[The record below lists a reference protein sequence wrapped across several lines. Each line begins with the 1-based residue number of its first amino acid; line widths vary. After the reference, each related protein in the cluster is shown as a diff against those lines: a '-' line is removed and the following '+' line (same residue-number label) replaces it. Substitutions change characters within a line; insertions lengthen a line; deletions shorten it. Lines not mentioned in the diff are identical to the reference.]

1 MRKHFKPPVKVA
13 VLLMVCCLS
22 PLDHCG
28 IEFKIRQRDEFR
40 ALYGFVSSFVCVCMC
55 ACV

>member
-1 MRKHFKPPVKVA
+1 MRKHFKPPVTVV
-13 VLLMVCCLS
+13 VLLMVCILS

-40 ALYGFVSSFVCVCMC
+40 ALYEFVSSFVCVCMC